1 MQIHKKLNPLLVQK
15 ELKQKGLSI
24 FTPKEFERLF
34 DVSSTAVSQFI
45 HTYTEKKF
53 FSKLRNG
60 LYSLEGERP
69 NLYFTANKIYRPS
82 YISLETALSYYGI
95 IPETVYSITSVTSK
109 PTRDFSAFGI
119 DFNYARIKQK
129 AFEGYTTRKEGENT
143 VLFAEPEKAFA
154 DYLYFVSLGK
164 KALNDRLNTST
175 LDISKVKQY
184 IELFNR
190 PGVVRTLDLALTLP
204 KPTMY

>member
-1 MQIHKKLNPLLVQK
+1 MKIHKKLNPLLVQK
-15 ELKQKGLSI
+15 ELKEKGLLV
-24 FTPKEFERLF
+24 FTPKEFERVF

-45 HTYTEKKF
+45 HAYIEKKF

-69 NLYFTANKIYRPS
+69 NLYFAANKIYRPS

-95 IPETVYSITSVTSK
+95 IPETVYSITSITSK
-109 PTRDFSAFGI
+109 PTRNFDALGVDFS
-119 DFNYARIKQK
+119 YTRIKQK
-129 AFEGYTTRKEGENT
+129 AFQGYTARKEGEST

-164 KALNDRLNTST
+164 KTLNDRFYLKN
-175 LDISKVKQY
+175 LDMKKVRQY
-184 IELFNR
+184 IELYDR
-190 PGVVRTLDLALTLP
+190 PGVARALESALALP
-204 KPTMY
+204 EQKIY